1 MTMPDEKQTAMRR
14 EFLRVRQA
22 HPGKII
28 FWQRGDFFETFEDD
42 AKLVSTEL
50 DLQLTT
56 GSFGKLKV
64 PMAGVPVNKVWSY
77 VQRLVARNYH
87 VVIVE
92 EREGAIPAHQRAD
105 RRQQDRVVT
114 RILTWRIAC
123 CAPHCAKGC
132 TAWATWSGRP
142 RGCCRGRRRRA
153 TSCACG
159 RGCGGCR
166 SSPGCWGS
174 CGSRRR
180 PTRGTWSWR

>member
-1 MTMPDEKQTAMRR
+1 MTMQDEQQTAMRR
-14 EFLRVRQA
+14 EFLKVRQA

-64 PMAGVPVNKVWSY
+64 PMAGVPVSKVWSY

-87 VVIVE
+87 VVLVE
-92 EREGAIPAHQRAD
+92 ERQGAIPAHQRAD

-114 RILTWRIAC
+114 RILTPGTLVEPELLDA
-123 CAPHCAKGC
+123 
-132 TAWATWSGRP
+132 
-142 RGCCRGRRRRA
+142 
-153 TSCACG
+153 
-159 RGCGGCR
+159 R
-166 SSPGCWGS
+166 SSQYLVAVLLVLQPS
-174 CGSRRR
+174 
-180 PTRGTWSWR
+180 